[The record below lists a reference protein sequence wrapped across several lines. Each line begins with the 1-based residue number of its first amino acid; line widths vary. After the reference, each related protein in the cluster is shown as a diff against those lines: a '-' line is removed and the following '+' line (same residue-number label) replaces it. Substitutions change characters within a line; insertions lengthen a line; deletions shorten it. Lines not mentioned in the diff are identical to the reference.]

1 MPLGITAGKTEQ
13 AEQVRQAEPL
23 ERTEREAPAAGTAVP
38 ELPLLTNDVAGLATW
53 QPARREW
60 LVRLLVLLLGV
71 AFFLPNL
78 GAFGL
83 WDPWETHYGEV
94 TRNMIETYDWVSPWW
109 GFKEQIGTE
118 RINGDWFFSKP
129 IYTFWAEATF
139 VKLFGLSEF
148 SIRLPIALL
157 AIAAVFAVYLTFERM
172 LGRKAA
178 FLAALVVATSPQFF
192 FIARQAQ
199 TDMPFVATMVIALCA
214 YMLAVFGPR
223 EPLTDRQF
231 WWRVALGVGV
241 ILASTVPQFLIIATD
256 LSTEVSGDLPFAQR
270 AWLTFKGNGIWHVL
284 VYAAITAVVLV
295 AVLRPIVRRWRARE
309 GSGPAFDDAF
319 KDRQVRRFYMLAFYV
334 FMAHSTLAKGLLGFL
349 LPGFIVG
356 VHLFLTRPGLA
367 LRLLLFFVFP
377 PVTWPVLR
385 SNPKYEEARR
395 FEPILGFTLLLVV
408 ALPWYLAMFAKFG
421 MAYYTR
427 FFIHDHFNRL
437 EAGVHQIDTGTFEH
451 FVKWLGY
458 GLFPW
463 VVFVPFVLVQVVRL
477 RLGDRRPV
485 AQLRLFLF
493 LWAFLAYAL
502 FTLAATKFHHYIFPA
517 LPPLAIL
524 VGWFLW
530 DSLKDRGRWLKVA
543 TLIAVALHLAY
554 FMDFQAEPQ
563 ALRNLMT
570 YKYDRPLPEYLPIDA
585 DARVSATATET
596 WEESTFFEDTTALM
610 RAILTL
616 PALRYEIFLKVVA
629 GLGLVGLALF
639 FFVRTRGPGVIVIG
653 SAATLLLL
661 WSLNYYLP
669 ALTPHWSQKY
679 LFEAYYDDCTRLRND
694 EVIEEAYTPLVSR
707 VGLGFLAEA
716 TGARGKRVC
725 KEDVISWLLTWRG
738 ETFYSYNEIQPINT
752 EATQFEAYLRERNRG
767 LPFYIFM
774 ERGKANTLQSKLNTY
789 TKTLQSKKVPQFA
802 DIDSWVV
809 ETIHDENDYF
819 ILGKATPI
827 RKKAPQ
833 TVGGGG

>member
-1 MPLGITAGKTEQ
+1 LTTTSTQ
-13 AEQVRQAEPL
+13 
-23 ERTEREAPAAGTAVP
+23 TDREALPTP
-38 ELPLLTNDVAGLATW
+38 PPHELPLLTDDVTQLATW
-53 QPARREW
+53 RPERREW
-60 LVRLLVLLLGV
+60 VARLLVLLLGV
-71 AFFLPNL
+71 VFFLPNL

-139 VKLFGLSEF
+139 VKLLGLSEF
-148 SIRLPIALL
+148 TIRLPVALL
-157 AIAAVFAVYLTFERM
+157 AMAAMFAVYLTFQR
-172 LGRKAA
+172 LIGRKAA
-178 FLAALVVATSPQFF
+178 FLAAVAVASAPQFF

-214 YMLAVFGPR
+214 YILAVFGPR
-223 EPLTDRQF
+223 EQLTQRQF
-231 WWRVALGVGV
+231 WWRVAGFVALVG
-241 ILASTVPQFLIIATD
+241 LSTVPQFFLVATD
-256 LSTEVSGDLPFAQR
+256 LSTEVSGDLPWAQR
-270 AWLTFKGNGIWHVL
+270 LWLTIKGNGLWHVL
-284 VYAAITAVVLV
+284 LYGAVTV
-295 AVLRPIVRRWRARE
+295 AVLAAVLVPIVRRWRRDR
-309 GSGPAFDDAF
+309 AFDDAF
-319 KDRQVRRFYMLAFYV
+319 MDRQVRRFYMLAFYV
-334 FMAHSTLAKGLLGFL
+334 LMAHSTLAKGLLGFL

-356 VHLFLTRPGLA
+356 VHLLLTRPATA
-367 LRLLLFFVFP
+367 LRLLLFFAFP

-385 SNPKYEEARR
+385 TNPKYESARR
-395 FEPILGFTLLLVV
+395 FEPILGFALLLVV

-451 FVKWLGY
+451 FIKWLGY
-458 GLFPW
+458 GIFPW
-463 VVFVPFVLVQVVRL
+463 VVFVPFVLAQVARTKL
-477 RLGDRRPV
+477 SDRRALP
-485 AQLRLFLF
+485 QLRLFLF

-517 LPPLAIL
+517 LPPLVIL
-524 VGWFLW
+524 IAWFLW
-530 DSLKDRGRWLKVA
+530 DARKDHGRWIKVGTVVA
-543 TLIAVALHLAY
+543 IALHLA
-554 FMDFQAEPQ
+554 FVVDFRAEPQ

-596 WEESTFFEDTTALM
+596 WSESTFYEDTTPLVRAL
-610 RAILTL
+610 LNVPL
-616 PALRYEIFLKVVA
+616 LRYETFVPIVA
-629 GLGLVGLALF
+629 VLGLVGLALF
-639 FFVRTRGPGVIVIG
+639 FFVRTRGPGVIVT
-653 SAATLLLL
+653 AATASLLLV

-669 ALTPHWSQKY
+669 MLSVHWSQKY
-679 LFEAYYDDCTRLRND
+679 LFEAYYDQCTLLKND
-694 EVIEEAYTPLVSR
+694 ETVDEAYTPLVSR
-707 VGLGFLAEA
+707 VGLGFLADA
-716 TGARGKRVC
+716 TGARPKRVC

-767 LPFYIFM
+767 LPFFIFM
-774 ERGKANTLQSKLNTY
+774 ERGKTNSLQQKLNSY
-789 TKTLQSKKVPQFA
+789 TKTLQGKKVAAFQ

-809 ETIHDENDYF
+809 ETVHDENGYF

-827 RKKAPQ
+827 RKKAC
-833 TVGGGG
+833 GG